1 MTLFCEVDAK
11 PKVGSEIL
19 VVQVFGRWIGLETV
33 LFGGRHALY
42 RTFDLGCEP
51 WSDSCVIWCELEGD
65 CGGYRGLS

>member
-51 WSDSCVIWCELEGD
+51 WSDSCV
-65 CGGYRGLS
+65 